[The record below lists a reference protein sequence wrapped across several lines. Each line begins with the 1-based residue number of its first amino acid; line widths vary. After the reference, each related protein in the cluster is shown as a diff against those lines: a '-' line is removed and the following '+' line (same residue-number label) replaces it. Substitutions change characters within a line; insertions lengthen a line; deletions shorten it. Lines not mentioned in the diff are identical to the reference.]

1 MNASDI
7 LTYDEACEIRE
18 KKYYYEDGKLKIN
31 DNIIIPQDGF
41 QEKVLS
47 SPADIQIIGG
57 SRGAGKS
64 ACLLLEGLRTEDH
77 PRANSIIIRREKG
90 DLKGGLVKDSET
102 YYSDFGSY
110 GSSEM
115 SWKFRDGKGGELK
128 FEQISDEG
136 KADQRFRGRAIPYI
150 GIDEVNQISEETFWF
165 LMTSNRNVY
174 GLPNRIIGT
183 CNPDIDSWVYH
194 MVKWYLNEDGSVNKD
209 RDSII
214 RYFYK
219 YGKSINEIIW
229 GNSKEDVYNKAKF
242 YIDKYFSEEHSESI
256 SKLDLI
262 KSFQFIYGNVYD
274 NKILITND
282 PRYIG
287 NVANNG
293 EEAVTRELL
302 GVWRKFEDEEELIT
316 AKMMSEIFDNIQQTD
331 GRGGR
336 WLTVDV
342 AMEGGDKFI
351 IWVWDDWHIID
362 LIMLQNVSGYDVLDQ
377 IVKIARRYKI
387 PNNRIIYDAI
397 GMGAFLGS
405 KYKNRGFIPNS
416 IAFTSSGSPKNKDT
430 FYDLNAEITNDFI
443 IKLQDKEIS
452 IAEDILNRVITIKDP
467 SGKITSQ
474 KTVAEHL
481 QLERKA
487 IRWLKEGG
495 MVKGKYRLIPKK
507 EMRKIIGGS
516 PDFIDAMK
524 MRIYALNKPQFSN
537 TLRYLY

>member
-7 LTYDEACEIRE
+7 LTYDEACEIR
-18 KKYYYEDGKLKIN
+18 KQKFYYEDNKLKIN
-31 DNIIIPQDGF
+31 DNIIMPQEGF
-41 QEKVLS
+41 QERVLS

-57 SRGAGKS
+57 SRGSGKS
-64 ACLLLEGLRTEDH
+64 ATLLMEGLRTEDH

-102 YYSDFGSY
+102 YYGDFGTY
-110 GSSEM
+110 GTSNM
-115 SWKFRDGKGGELK
+115 SWVFYSGAELK

-194 MVKWYLNEDGSVNKD
+194 MVKWYLNEDGSVNEE
-209 RDSII
+209 RDSVI

-219 YGKSINEIIW
+219 YGKSMNEIIW
-229 GNSKEDVYNKAKF
+229 GNSKEDVYRKSKV
-242 YIDKYFSEEHSESI
+242 YIDKYFNEEHSETV

-262 KSFQFIYGNVYD
+262 KSFQFIYGNVYQ
-274 NKILITND
+274 NKILTTND
-282 PRYIG
+282 PKYIG
-287 NVANNG
+287 NIANNG

-416 IAFTSSGSPKNKDT
+416 VAFTSSGSPKNKDA
-430 FYDLNAEITNDFI
+430 FYDLNAEIANDFI

-452 IAEDILNRVITIKDP
+452 ISEDVLNRIITIKDP

-516 PDFIDAMK
+516 PDLIDGLKMK
-524 MRIYALNKPQFSN
+524 IYGSTKPQFSN

>member
-7 LTYDEACEIRE
+7 LTYDEACEIRN
-18 KKYYYEDGKLKIN
+18 KKFYYEDGKLKI
-31 DNIIIPQDGF
+31 DESIIIPQDGF
-41 QEKVLS
+41 QENVLS

-64 ACLLLEGLRTEDH
+64 SCLLMEGLRTEHH

-102 YYSDFGSY
+102 YFSDFGVY
-110 GSSEM
+110 GTSEM
-115 SWKFRDGKGGELK
+115 SWKFYSGAELK

-219 YGKSINEIIW
+219 HGKSMNEIIW
-229 GNSKEDVYNKAKF
+229 GNTKDEVYRKAKT
-242 YIDKYFSEEHSESI
+242 YIDKYFNEEHSETI

-262 KSFQFIYGNVYD
+262 KSFQFIYGDVYQ
-274 NKILITND
+274 NKILTTND

-287 NVANNG
+287 NIANNG
-293 EEAVTRELL
+293 EEAITRELL
-302 GVWRKFEDEEELIT
+302 GVWRKFEDDEEIIS
-316 AKMMSEIFDNIQQTD
+316 AKMLDDIFENIPQTN
-331 GRGGR
+331 GKGYR
-336 WLTVDV
+336 WITCDV

-351 IWVWDDWHIID
+351 IWVWDDWHVID
-362 LIMLQNVSGYDVLDQ
+362 I
-377 IVKIARRYKI
+377 IVKQNISAPEILNLIRATAKKYGI
-387 PNNRIIYDAI
+387 SNNRIIYDAI
-397 GMGAFLGS
+397 GMGEFLGS
-405 KYKNRGFIPNS
+405 RYKDKGFIPNS
-416 IAFTSSGSPKNKDT
+416 IPYKSNESPKDKNV
-430 FYDLNAEITNDFI
+430 FFDLNAELLNEYRIKI
-443 IKLQDKEIS
+443 IDKQISFSEEVLNKVIS
-452 IAEDILNRVITIKDP
+452 IKDKGGKIILQRTISEILQHERKAMRWLKTGNSMSGKLRVIT
-467 SGKITSQ
+467 
-474 KTVAEHL
+474 
-481 QLERKA
+481 
-487 IRWLKEGG
+487 
-495 MVKGKYRLIPKK
+495 KK

-516 PDFIDAMK
+516 PDLTDALRQRLYGERK
-524 MRIYALNKPQFSN
+524 KTLSN
-537 TLRYLY
+537 TIRYIY